1 MKITRPL
8 ATLLVKRPK
17 TVLLVFTIITIL
29 LGLQIH
35 NVYMQSDL
43 SSYLPNN
50 DPTLLLWNKIN
61 QEFMIGSAIII
72 YVEANDIRDPYVLHE
87 MDRVSTQ
94 INPYELDQG
103 EQDGIVSVTSIAS
116 LIKQENAK
124 PVLPDDLGGTGTYEI
139 PTDPALIT
147 KYLTRLQ
154 SAEGTLF
161 LNSYT
166 DAVIVVQLAKNASQD
181 QVLETIKTAVS
192 KNAHYAEMTVTGGL
206 AIQEAMQQQTF
217 HSLAIVF
224 VVAIVLVCINIYLFH
239 RNLKSFA
246 IGFLPLG
253 YSLILTFGVLGIV
266 QPQLSILT
274 IAAVALL
281 IGLGDDYS
289 VYYANRFVEE
299 ASIDDKIEQVERTLA
314 RTGGAVFLCAIAAII
329 GFGSLMTSNMPPMIA
344 FGFVCLLGTAFVFLS
359 ATILVPCLCIILR
372 YDSHEEN
379 HQWKRFSRFI
389 VGQRKRLFYIGCFFV
404 VLSLI
409 VLPQVKTD
417 VNFLEMAPKGI
428 PAVEKMID
436 YSKKF
441 GTGTNFNA
449 LLIETENQGLT
460 DPAVIDAIYSMEV
473 KIRNLGGT
481 AYSVADE
488 IKKVNDVLQ
497 RSLIEEKIAAFIGVN
512 KIILDKV
519 AQKGIVDTDY
529 SRTIV
534 LVSFPADSSVE
545 QLESYVN
552 GVNTIASQ
560 TVIPCNGSVSRLAG
574 QDVVTVE
581 VNNQIMSTQATSMIT
596 ELLLIFAIVI
606 IGFCSTKLGFVAL
619 LPVLFVIAWEPGS
632 LVMFGIPLSLVN
644 VTIAS
649 IILSSGIDYGIV
661 ITQRLREERVNG
673 SSKIEALQKTMETS
687 GWSIVTA
694 SSTTIIALAATFM
707 VNIPMIHQFSI
718 IIITLYS
725 FSVIAAFCI
734 IPMVYTSRFVK

>member
-1 MKITRPL
+1 MKLTRLL
-8 ATLLVKRPK
+8 ATVLVERPR
-17 TVLLVFTIITIL
+17 TVLLVFTVITIL
-29 LGLQIH
+29 VGLQAR

-43 SSYLPNN
+43 TSYLPAS
-50 DPTLLLWNKIN
+50 DPTLKLWNKIN
-61 QEFMIGSAIII
+61 QEFQIGSAVII
-72 YVEANDIRDPYVLHE
+72 YVQADDIRDPYVLQE

-103 EQDGIVSVTSIAS
+103 QQDGIVSVTSIAS

-124 PVLPDDLGGTGTYEI
+124 PELPNDLGGTGTDEV
-139 PTDPALIT
+139 PTDPALINT
-147 KYLTRLQ
+147 YLTRIQ

-161 LNSYT
+161 LNTYK
-166 DAVIVVQLAKNASQD
+166 DAVIVIQLSKNAD
-181 QVLETIKTAVS
+181 QEHLLETIKTAVS
-192 KNAHYAEMTVTGGL
+192 KNAHYSEMTVTGGL
-206 AIQEAMQQQTF
+206 AIQQAMQEQTF
-217 HSLAIVF
+217 QSLTIVF
-224 VVAIVLVCINIYLFH
+224 LLALLFVAINIYLFH
-239 RNLKSFA
+239 KSLKSFA
-246 IGFLPLG
+246 IAFLPLG
-253 YSLILTFGVLGIV
+253 YSLILTFGILGVI
-266 QPQLSILT
+266 QPQLTILT

-289 VYYANRFVEE
+289 VYYSNRFVEE
-299 ASIDDKIEQVERTLA
+299 ASTEDKIERVERTLN
-314 RTGGAVFLCAIAAII
+314 RTGGAVALCAVAAII

-344 FGFVCLLGTAFVFLS
+344 FGFVCVLGTFFVFLS
-359 ATILVPCLCIILR
+359 ATILVPCLCLLLK
-372 YDSHEEN
+372 YDAHEQN
-379 HQWKRFSRFI
+379 HQWRRFARFV

-404 VLSLI
+404 VLSLV

-428 PAVEKMID
+428 PAVEKMVE
-436 YSKKF
+436 YSQKF

-449 LLIETENQGLT
+449 LLVETDSQGLT
-460 DPAVIDAIYSMEV
+460 SPEVINAIYSMEV
-473 KIRNLGGT
+473 KIRAMGGT
-481 AYSVADE
+481 AYSIADE
-488 IKKVNDVLQ
+488 LHKINEVLKQ
-497 RSLIEEKIAAFIGVN
+497 NVIEEKIAAFVGVN

-519 AQKGIVDTDY
+519 AQKGLVDPDY

-545 QLESYVN
+545 KLESLIN
-552 GVNTIASQ
+552 GVNTLASQ
-560 TVIPCNGSVSRLAG
+560 AVVPCNGTISRLAG

-581 VNNQIMSTQATSMIT
+581 VNKQIMSTQATSMVT
-596 ELLLIFAIVI
+596 ELLLILACVI
-606 IGFCSTKLGFVAL
+606 IGFCSTGLGFL
-619 LPVLFVIAWEPGS
+619 TILPVLFVVAWEPGS

-661 ITQRLREERVNG
+661 ITQRLKEERING
-673 SSKIEALQKTMETS
+673 SSKADALQKTIETS

-694 SSTTIIALAATFM
+694 SSTTVVALLATFA

-734 IPMVYTSRFVK
+734 IPAVYTSKLVK